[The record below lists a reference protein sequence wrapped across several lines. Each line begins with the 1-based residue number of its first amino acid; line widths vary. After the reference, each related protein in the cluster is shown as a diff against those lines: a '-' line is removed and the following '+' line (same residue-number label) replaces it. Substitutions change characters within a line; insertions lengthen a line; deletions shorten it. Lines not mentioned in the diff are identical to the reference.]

1 MKTNCSA
8 VETCQEAGPHLM
20 KGVGQRKGLFWAPPS
35 GLHSFGP
42 RHGWWDRGFWCERP
56 TMGLTLRL
64 GAGGIFVVAGGRER
78 LDCFF
83 MLSLYRFTAARHPR
97 KTQLFVPLLR
107 RGASGLVVTQDQVL
121 EVLRAVR
128 SPSSSSMPRS

>member
-1 MKTNCSA
+1 
-8 VETCQEAGPHLM
+8 
-20 KGVGQRKGLFWAPPS
+20 
-35 GLHSFGP
+35 
-42 RHGWWDRGFWCERP
+42 
-56 TMGLTLRL
+56 MGLTLRL

-107 RGASGLVVTQDQVL
+107 KGASGMAGLVVTQDRVL